1 MVKKQL
7 KIEQYWSKIVI
18 MNDEIKKTPGHL
30 SLDDIRNGCIVLA
43 GEENKE
49 EQKLCMIK
57 EEFRNGIDNI
67 KNTTPSVTF
76 YGSARIKE
84 DHPVYQVVK
93 NLAYR
98 ISKELNYA
106 VITGGGPGVMEAAN
120 HGSHDAGGRSL
131 GLTIS
136 LPHEQHTNPYVT
148 DEIPFEFFFA
158 RQVSMSYATE
168 VCIFCPGGFGTF
180 YELFEILTN
189 MQTGKIGSVPII
201 LYGSE
206 FWNPLD
212 KVIKEILLEK
222 YQTVSDNDRSLY
234 TIMDDDDA
242 ILEIVKN
249 SKIRSGNDSLK

>member
-1 MVKKQL
+1 MNIEPT
-7 KIEQYWSKIVI
+7 KIPGHLTL
-18 MNDEIKKTPGHL
+18 DEIK
-30 SLDDIRNGCIVLA
+30 NGCIVLT
-43 GEENKE
+43 GDDNGE

-67 KNTTPSVTF
+67 KNITPSVTF
-76 YGSARIKE
+76 YGSTRIKE
-84 DHPVYQVVK
+84 ENPVYQMVK
-93 NLAYR
+93 TLAYR
-98 ISKELNYA
+98 ISKELDFA
-106 VITGGGPGVMEAAN
+106 VITGGGPGAMEAAN
-120 HGSHDAGGRSL
+120 HGAYDAGGKSL
-131 GLTIS
+131 GLTIR
-136 LPHEQHTNPYVT
+136 LPREQSTNPYVK

-189 MQTGKIGSVPII
+189 MQTGKVGNIPII

-212 KVIKEILLEK
+212 KVIKEVLNDK
-222 YQTVSDNDRSLY
+222 YQTVNDKDISLY

-249 SKIRSGNDSLK
+249 SKMRSGSDSLQ

>member
-1 MVKKQL
+1 
-7 KIEQYWSKIVI
+7 
-18 MNDEIKKTPGHL
+18 MNDGTKKTPGHL
-30 SLDDIRNGCIVLA
+30 SLDDIKNGCIVLA
-43 GEENKE
+43 GKDDEE

-67 KNTTPSVTF
+67 KNITPSVTF

-84 DHPVYQVVK
+84 DHPVYQKVK

-120 HGSHDAGGRSL
+120 HGAHDAGGRSL
-131 GLTIS
+131 GLTIN
-136 LPHEQHTNPYVT
+136 LPQEQYTNPYVT
-148 DEIPFEFFFA
+148 AEIPFEFFFT
-158 RQVSMSYATE
+158 RQIAMSYVTE
-168 VCIFCPGGFGTF
+168 VCIFCPGGFGTM

-189 MQTGKIGSVPII
+189 MQTGKMGNIPII
-201 LYGSE
+201 LYGSD

-222 YQTVSDNDRSLY
+222 YQTVNERDVSFY
-234 TIMDDDDA
+234 TIIDNEDE
-242 ILEIVKN
+242 ILEVVKN
-249 SKIRSGNDSLK
+249 SKMRSGSDSLK